1 MRIRLEKRL
10 TPSRFMLVA
19 TPVASVL
26 LTMALGAVIFHGM
39 LSEARPIRGVTVDE
53 IGLLMGG
60 AHGQAGKE
68 PSHAHPA

>member
-26 LTMALGAVIFHGM
+26 LTMLLGASSWPA
-39 LSEARPIRGVTVDE
+39 LAR
-53 IGLLMGG
+53 
-60 AHGQAGKE
+60 
-68 PSHAHPA
+68 